1 MIIEYINN
9 EDRSSICTV
18 YDATV
23 VPRVGD
29 HVWLSVE
36 WVVRGVV
43 ITPNGFMAECLWKRL
58 VTRRSAFVDLTE
70 VSNDG

>member
-43 ITPNGFMAECLWKRL
+43 ITPNGFMAARVFME
-58 VTRRSAFVDLTE
+58 E
-70 VSNDG
+70 VSNSEECFC